1 MVKQLLTL
9 IAALLVAANL
19 QAKIIEPGNDQI
31 WWGYFNESDFEV
43 GDYLIGTGSP
53 MSLMTGIYVPAGHE
67 QLKTSTIKAVRVYL
81 DGSVVSSLSSMRI
94 WISKSLPSKVENADY
109 VQATTEALE
118 GGANDFMLNT
128 PYNIGSEGFY
138 IGYYVNS
145 STGYFVRC
153 GGTDVANAFWIGSP
167 SAGMGW
173 QDLNGNGFGKLAF
186 QVLVEGGNFSEYCA
200 TAEDFKPAVVGLG
213 ETVDIPVGI
222 TNMGTATINE
232 ISYTVTAEGK
242 TSEEKTISSLSV
254 PYGAQKNVVI
264 PVQSASREG
273 TYVYTLTITKVNGNA
288 NAASKNT
295 ATGNVTTV
303 TELKTWPRN
312 VLIEEFT
319 TEYCGYCPQAASGL
333 ASFINDY
340 PEVSNHV
347 AVACHHAGYY
357 TDWLTISAS
366 NSYTW
371 FYNSGGTYAPAF
383 MYDRYAWDGK
393 TPVESRQSNA
403 AGYKKRVEARMA
415 EPSYANIVLDADF
428 NEDKTEIMVTCECE
442 RGWDFCS
449 TPARLTLFLTEDN
462 VTARSQSGASG
473 TFIHQHVLR
482 SVNSTWGSVLSWED
496 NKATYTYTFTLN
508 SAWKTD
514 DLKVIAFISGY
525 DSGDATNCVVENT
538 AITVPDEIETGISSV
553 SLDNETT
560 AAFYSIDGRKNPTA
574 EKGINIVRMPNGT
587 VKKVFVK

>member
-9 IAALLVAANL
+9 IAALLLAVNS
-19 QAKIIEPGNDQI
+19 QAKSIEPDSNQI

-53 MSLMTGIYVPAGHE
+53 MSLMAGIYVPAGHE

-81 DGSVVSSLSSMRI
+81 DGSVVPTLSNMKI
-94 WISKSLPSKVENADY
+94 WISKSLPSKVDDADY
-109 VQATTEALE
+109 VQATTEALV

-128 PYNIGSEGFY
+128 PYNIGNEGFY
-138 IGYYVNS
+138 IGYHVSS
-145 STGYFVRC
+145 STGYFIKC
-153 GGTDVANAFWIGSP
+153 GGTDVANSFWIGNP
-167 SAGMGW
+167 SIGMNW
-173 QDLNGNGFGKLAF
+173 QDLNGNGLGKLAF
-186 QVLVEGGNFSEYCA
+186 QALVEGGNFSEYCA
-200 TAEDFKPAVVGLG
+200 TAEDFKPTVVGWG
-213 ETVDIPVGI
+213 ETVDIPVDI
-222 TNMGTATINE
+222 TNMGTATLNE

-254 PYGAQKNVVI
+254 PYGAQKTVSI
-264 PVQSASREG
+264 PVLSASKEG
-273 TYVYTLTITKVNGNA
+273 TYVYTLTITKVNGNI

-295 ATGNVTTV
+295 ATGKVTTV

-319 TEYCGYCPQAASGL
+319 TENCGYCPEAASEL
-333 ASFINDY
+333 ASFINNY

-347 AVACHHAGYY
+347 AVVCHHAGFY
-357 TDWLTISAS
+357 TDWLTIPAS
-366 NSYTW
+366 ESYTW

-393 TPVESRQSNA
+393 TPVEGRSSA

-415 EPSYANIVLDADF
+415 EPSYANIVLDANF
-428 NEDKTEIMVTCECE
+428 NDGKTEIMVTCECE

-449 TPARLTLFLTEDN
+449 SPARLTLFLTEDN

-482 SVNSTWGSVLSWED
+482 SVNSTWGSVLSWQD
-496 NKATYTYTFTLN
+496 NKATYTYTFTLD

-525 DSGDATNCVVENT
+525 DSSDATNCVVENV
-538 AITVPDEIETGISSV
+538 AITVPSEIGTGISSI
-553 SLDNETT
+553 SLTNETT
-560 AAFYSIDGRKNPTA
+560 ADFYSIDGRKKTTL

>member
-9 IAALLVAANL
+9 IAALLLAVNS
-19 QAKIIEPGNDQI
+19 QAKSIEPGSNQI

-81 DGSVVSSLSSMRI
+81 DGSVVSNLSNMKI
-94 WISKSLPSKVENADY
+94 WISKSLPSKVDDADY
-109 VQATTEALE
+109 VQATTEALV
-118 GGANDFMLNT
+118 GGANDFMLDT
-128 PYNIGSEGFY
+128 PYNIGNEGFY
-138 IGYYVNS
+138 IGYHVSS
-145 STGYFVRC
+145 STGYFIKC
-153 GGTDVANAFWIGSP
+153 GGTDVANSFWIGNP
-167 SAGMGW
+167 SIGMNW
-173 QDLNGNGFGKLAF
+173 QDLNGNGLGKLAF

-200 TAEDFKPAVVGLG
+200 TAEDFKPTVVALG

-222 TNMGTATINE
+222 TNMGTATLNE
-232 ISYTVTAEGK
+232 ISYTVTSDGK

-254 PYGAQKNVVI
+254 PYGAHKTVSI
-264 PVQSASREG
+264 PVQSASKEG
-273 TYVYTLTITKVNGNA
+273 TYVYTLTITKVNGNI

-295 ATGNVTTV
+295 ATGKVTTV

-319 TEYCGYCPQAASGL
+319 TEYCGYCPEAASEL
-333 ASFINDY
+333 ASFINNY

-347 AVACHHAGYY
+347 AVVCHHAGFY
-357 TDWLTISAS
+357 TDWLTIPAS
-366 NSYTW
+366 ESYTW

-393 TPVESRQSNA
+393 TPVEGRSSA

-415 EPSYANIVLDADF
+415 EPSYANIVLDANF
-428 NEDKTEIMVTCECE
+428 NDGKTEIMVTCECE
-442 RGWDFCS
+442 RGWDFS
-449 TPARLTLFLTEDN
+449 SSPARLTLFLTEDN

-482 SVNSTWGSVLSWED
+482 SVNSTWGSVLSWQD
-496 NKATYTYTFTLN
+496 NKATYTYTFTLD
-508 SAWKTD
+508 SGWKTD

-525 DSGDATNCVVENT
+525 DSSDATNCVVENV
-538 AITVPDEIETGISSV
+538 AITVPSEIETGISSI
-553 SLDNETT
+553 SLTNETT
-560 AAFYSIDGRKNPTA
+560 ADFYSIDGRKKTTL

>member
-9 IAALLVAANL
+9 IATLLLAVNS
-19 QAKIIEPGNDQI
+19 QVKSIEPDSNQI

-43 GDYLIGTGSP
+43 GDNLIGTGSP

-81 DGSVVSSLSSMRI
+81 DGSVVPTLSNMKI
-94 WISKSLPSKVENADY
+94 WISKSLPSKVDDADY
-109 VQATTEALE
+109 VQATTEALV

-128 PYNIGSEGFY
+128 PYNIGNEGFY
-138 IGYYVNS
+138 IGYHVSS
-145 STGYFVRC
+145 STGYFIKC
-153 GGTDVANAFWIGSP
+153 GGTDVANSFWIGNP
-167 SAGMGW
+167 SIGMNW
-173 QDLNGNGFGKLAF
+173 QDLNGNGLGKLAF

-200 TAEDFKPAVVGLG
+200 TAEDFKPTVVGLG
-213 ETVDIPVGI
+213 ETVDIHVDI
-222 TNMGTATINE
+222 TNMGTATLNE
-232 ISYTVTAEGK
+232 ISYTVTADGN
-242 TSEEKTISSLSV
+242 TPEEKTISSLSV
-254 PYGAQKNVVI
+254 PYGAQKTVSI
-264 PVQSASREG
+264 PVQSASKEG
-273 TYVYTLTITKVNGNA
+273 TYVYTLTITKVNGNI

-295 ATGNVTTV
+295 ATGKVTTV

-319 TEYCGYCPQAASGL
+319 TEYCGYCPQAAYEL
-333 ASFINDY
+333 ASFINNY

-347 AVACHHAGYY
+347 AVVCHHAGFY
-357 TDWLTISAS
+357 TDWLTIPAS
-366 NSYTW
+366 ESYTW

-393 TPVESRQSNA
+393 TPVEGRSSA
-403 AGYKKRVEARMA
+403 AGYKKRVEVRMA
-415 EPSYANIVLDADF
+415 EPSYANIVLDANF
-428 NEDKTEIMVTCECE
+428 NDGKTEIMVTCECE

-449 TPARLTLFLTEDN
+449 SPARLTLFLTEDN

-482 SVNSTWGSVLSWED
+482 SVNSTWGSVLSWQD
-496 NKATYTYTFTLN
+496 NKATYTYTFTLD

-525 DSGDATNCVVENT
+525 DSSDATNCVVENV
-538 AITVPDEIETGISSV
+538 AITLPSEIETGISSI
-553 SLDNETT
+553 SLTNETT
-560 AAFYSIDGRKNPTA
+560 ADFYSIDGRKKTTL

>member
-9 IAALLVAANL
+9 IAALLLAVNS
-19 QAKIIEPGNDQI
+19 QAKSIEPGSNQI

-53 MSLMTGIYVPAGHE
+53 MSLMTGIYVPTGHE

-81 DGSVVSSLSSMRI
+81 DGSVVSNLSNMKI
-94 WISKSLPSKVENADY
+94 WISKSLPSKVDDADY
-109 VQATTEALE
+109 VQATTEALV
-118 GGANDFMLNT
+118 GGANDFMLDT
-128 PYNIGSEGFY
+128 PYNIGNEGFY
-138 IGYYVNS
+138 IGYHVSS
-145 STGYFVRC
+145 STGYFIKC
-153 GGTDVANAFWIGSP
+153 GGTDVANSFWIGNP
-167 SAGMGW
+167 SIGMNW
-173 QDLNGNGFGKLAF
+173 QDLNGNGLGKLAF

-200 TAEDFKPAVVGLG
+200 TAEDFKPTVVGLG
-213 ETVDIPVGI
+213 ETVDIPVDI
-222 TNMGTATINE
+222 TNMGTATLNE
-232 ISYTVTAEGK
+232 ISYTVTADGN

-254 PYGAQKNVVI
+254 PYGAQKTVSI
-264 PVQSASREG
+264 PVQSASKEG
-273 TYVYTLTITKVNGNA
+273 TYVYTLTITKVNGNI

-295 ATGNVTTV
+295 ATGKVTTV

-319 TEYCGYCPQAASGL
+319 TEYCGYCPQATYEL
-333 ASFINDY
+333 ASFINNY

-347 AVACHHAGYY
+347 AVVCHHAGFY
-357 TDWLTISAS
+357 TDWLTIPAS
-366 NSYTW
+366 ESYTW

-393 TPVESRQSNA
+393 TPVEGRSSA

-415 EPSYANIVLDADF
+415 EPSYANIVLDANF
-428 NEDKTEIMVTCECE
+428 NDGKTEIMVTCECE

-449 TPARLTLFLTEDN
+449 SPARLTLFLTEDN

-482 SVNSTWGSVLSWED
+482 SVNSTWGSVLSWQD
-496 NKATYTYTFTLN
+496 NKATYTYTFTLD

-525 DSGDATNCVVENT
+525 DSSDATNCVVENV
-538 AITVPDEIETGISSV
+538 AITVPSEIETGISSI
-553 SLDNETT
+553 SLTNETT
-560 AAFYSIDGRKNPTA
+560 ADFYSIDGRKKTTL

>member
-9 IAALLVAANL
+9 IAALLLAVNS
-19 QAKIIEPGNDQI
+19 QAKSIEPGSNQI

-67 QLKTSTIKAVRVYL
+67 QLKASTIKAVRVYL
-81 DGSVVSSLSSMRI
+81 DGSVVSNLSNMKI
-94 WISKSLPSKVENADY
+94 WISKSLPSKVDDADY
-109 VQATTEALE
+109 VQATTEALV
-118 GGANDFMLNT
+118 GGANDFMLDT
-128 PYNIGSEGFY
+128 PYNIGNEGFY
-138 IGYYVNS
+138 IGYHVSS
-145 STGYFVRC
+145 STGYFIKC
-153 GGTDVANAFWIGSP
+153 GGTDVANSFWIGNP
-167 SAGMGW
+167 SIGMNW
-173 QDLNGNGFGKLAF
+173 QDLNGNGLGKLAF

-200 TAEDFKPAVVGLG
+200 TAEDFKPTVVGLG
-213 ETVDIPVGI
+213 ETVDIPVDI
-222 TNMGTATINE
+222 TNMGTATLNE
-232 ISYTVTAEGK
+232 ISYTVTADGK

-254 PYGAQKNVVI
+254 PYGAQKTVSI
-264 PVQSASREG
+264 PVQSASKEG
-273 TYVYTLTITKVNGNA
+273 TYVYTLTITKVNGNI

-295 ATGNVTTV
+295 ATGKVTTV

-319 TEYCGYCPQAASGL
+319 TEYCGYCPEAASEL
-333 ASFINDY
+333 ASFINNY

-347 AVACHHAGYY
+347 AVVCHHAGFY
-357 TDWLTISAS
+357 TDWLTIPAS
-366 NSYTW
+366 ESYTW

-383 MYDRYAWDGK
+383 MYDRYAWDGM
-393 TPVESRQSNA
+393 TPVEGRSSA

-415 EPSYANIVLDADF
+415 EPSYANIVLDANF
-428 NEDKTEIMVTCECE
+428 NDGKTEIMVTCECE
-442 RGWDFCS
+442 RGWDFS
-449 TPARLTLFLTEDN
+449 SSPARLTLFLTEDN

-482 SVNSTWGSVLSWED
+482 SVNSTWGSVLSWQD
-496 NKATYTYTFTLN
+496 NKATYTYTFTLD

-525 DSGDATNCVVENT
+525 DSSDATNCVVENV
-538 AITVPDEIETGISSV
+538 AFTVPSEIETGISSI
-553 SLDNETT
+553 SLTNETT
-560 AAFYSIDGRKNPTA
+560 ADFYSIDGRKRTTL